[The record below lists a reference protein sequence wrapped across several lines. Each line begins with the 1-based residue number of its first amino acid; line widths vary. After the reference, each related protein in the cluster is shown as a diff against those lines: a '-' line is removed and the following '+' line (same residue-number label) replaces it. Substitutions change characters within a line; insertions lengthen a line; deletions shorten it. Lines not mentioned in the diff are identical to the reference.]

1 MIQEVEVRGYKALRY
16 ARVRLS
22 DFHVLV
28 GPNASGK
35 STFFDVLLLV
45 RDILLSGVDK
55 AIFGD
60 ARFDIPVRAADP
72 LELSWL
78 RQGGPVEIAIT
89 ANIPEEVGNRLSG
102 APYRHAR
109 YELAINLEHLSIS
122 QEALWLIPEDA
133 LPAVPLPTE
142 RQLSFFPSEEPF
154 PASNIITRQKP
165 KGWRSVVKKT
175 GEEGNDYFQSET
187 TGWNNIFRFGSQWPA
202 LRHLPEDEGKFPI
215 SIWFKRL
222 LNEGVQR
229 IALNAEAMRASS
241 PAGSS
246 TVYLPDGSNLPWVV
260 QDLEDNAPDH
270 LEDWITHVRTVLGSV
285 RRIETVEKPE
295 DRSRYLRVTYD
306 NDLVAPSWLLS
317 DGTLRFLALTLLA
330 YTRKRPS
337 LILIEEP
344 ENGIHPKG
352 IEGIIQSLSS
362 VYGSQVFCATH
373 SPVVL
378 SLVQPKDILCFGRT
392 REGAVD
398 IRSGDHHP
406 RLRNWQSSAN
416 LGDLFAAGVL
426 G

>member
-1 MIQEVEVRGYKALRY
+1 MIREVEVRGYKALQY
-16 ARVRLS
+16 ARVQLS

-89 ANIPEEVGNRLSG
+89 ASIPEEVGERLGG
-102 APYRHAR
+102 AFHFSR
-109 YELAINLEHLSIS
+109 YELALDLAQRSIAK
-122 QEALWLIPEDA
+122 EALWLIPHDRLSSSREQEDNFPELNSL
-133 LPAVPLPTE
+133 LPVLK
-142 RQLSFFPSEEPF
+142 RQNP
-154 PASNIITRQKP
+154 R
-165 KGWRSVVKKT
+165 GWRYAVKRT
-175 GEEGNDYFQSET
+175 GEEGNVYFQSET
-187 TGWNNIFRFGSQWPA
+187 TGWKNPFRFASQWPA
-202 LRHLPEDEGKFPI
+202 LRHLPEDESKFPI

-229 IALNAEAMRASS
+229 IALNAEAMRSSS
-241 PAGSS
+241 PAGSPS
-246 TVYLPDGSNLPWVV
+246 VYLPDGSNLPWVV
-260 QDLEDNAPDH
+260 QDLEENAPDH

-295 DRSRYLRVTYD
+295 DRSRYLRVIYD
-306 NDLVAPSWLLS
+306 NGLVAPSWLLS

-337 LILIEEP
+337 LVLVEEP
-344 ENGIHPKG
+344 ENGIHPQG

-398 IRSGDHHP
+398 IRAGDKHP